1 MTRKLLVICNLVHAS
16 PRIPG
21 LLGPLSKDEWEITLI
36 TRKLPAHYD
45 EVLGFPPEFAGK
57 IQILEVG
64 KVGDSLSKYRRML
77 TLLGFSNSRSFLEQ
91 AREISDND
99 RVRGL
104 ASGIFKIYMTLF
116 AFPDLE
122 KNWIRKACKVARK
135 LDDKKQFD
143 YILSSS
149 PFPSVHIAASRITKH
164 STGSWIAD
172 FRDPWVSNPVYG
184 YGPIRRFFE
193 KKLEIKTLLTSKVI
207 ITVSEK
213 YAEILRAI
221 HNKPTFVIPNGYTI
235 QPDSRPH
242 GLELNNRPR
251 IFSHTGNIY
260 RDFHDINLLL
270 KAVSDLKRDGIL
282 NAKNFKLNFYG
293 RYESDIATLVNDLE
307 VNDLVLQIGY
317 VSRRESVEIQRRS
330 DCLIFFNWDA
340 KNGGGLSHLKFY
352 EYLASG
358 TPILSIGGEA
368 TPYTEIIEMERVGL
382 CGFEINSVKAAIKN
396 ILNSNLREDL
406 ELVTNDPR
414 LYKYSYNHQSF
425 VLENIL
431 RTI

>member
-1 MTRKLLVICNLVHAS
+1 MTRKLLVICNLVHSS

-36 TRKLPAHYD
+36 TRKLPVHYD
-45 EVLGFPPEFAGK
+45 EELGFPADFARK

-64 KVGDSLSKYRRML
+64 KEGDSLSKYRRML
-77 TLLGFSNSRSFLEQ
+77 TLLGFSSNRSFLEQ

-104 ASGIFKIYMTLF
+104 ASGIFKMYMTVF

-135 LDDKKQFD
+135 LDEKEKFD
-143 YILSSS
+143 YVLSSS
-149 PFPSVHIAASRITKH
+149 PFPSMHIAASRITKY
-164 STGSWIAD
+164 SACTWIAD

-184 YGPIRRFFE
+184 YGPVRRFFE
-193 KKLEIKTLLTSKVI
+193 KKLEQRTLLTSKVI

-235 QPDSRPH
+235 HPDSGSH
-242 GLELNNRPR
+242 GLELNNRPKV
-251 IFSHTGNIY
+251 FSHTGNIY

-270 KAVSDLKRDGIL
+270 KAVSDLKQDGIL

-293 RYESDIATLVNDLE
+293 RYESEIARLVKELQ
-307 VNDLVLQIGY
+307 VSDLVVQIGY
-317 VSRRESVEIQRRS
+317 VSRRESVDIQRRS
-330 DCLIFFNWDA
+330 DCLIFFNWEA
-340 KNGGGLSHLKFY
+340 RNEGGLSHLKFY

-368 TPYTEIIEMERVGL
+368 TQYTEIIEIERVGL
-382 CGFEINSVKAAIKN
+382 CGFEINSVKACIKN
-396 ILNSNLREDL
+396 ILNSNLRENL
-406 ELVTNDPR
+406 KLVTNDPR
-414 LYKYSYNHQSF
+414 LYKYSYNHQSL
-425 VLENIL
+425 VLENIF